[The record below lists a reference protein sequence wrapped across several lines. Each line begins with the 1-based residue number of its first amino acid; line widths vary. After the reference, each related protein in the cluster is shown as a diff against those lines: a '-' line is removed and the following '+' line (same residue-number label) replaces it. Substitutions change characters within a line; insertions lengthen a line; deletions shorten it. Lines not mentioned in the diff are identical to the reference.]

1 MGRTERC
8 PSCGKPKALLATIC
22 PACGATDGLVLE
34 SAVVEL
40 DHGEAA
46 EVDLGSAR
54 RRWPV
59 VVLAGGLVVALAAGA
74 VVSSRPDDQA
84 LVPDTPTTVAAP
96 TTTTAVAT
104 TPASRRPDRDRYAV
118 EHLAGPMLA
127 ESTGAVL
134 YGMSEDA
141 EVVRIDLDGGVVTR
155 RRLRGPS
162 GERADGF
169 SVLARSGLAVLA
181 APGGQGA
188 LSVPD
193 GPRTPTQWL
202 SGAGA
207 RIVPAADPDQV
218 WRIVARD
225 DGSAVAERL
234 GADGE
239 PRLPRV
245 EVPAGADVLGD
256 DGHGL
261 LLAGAPGGTYVLGA
275 EGAIRVAD
283 GTPVAWSA
291 MRLVVTSCDGALV
304 CTWQVIDRADG
315 SSRDVPATG
324 DLRRGVAAT
333 LSPDGRWLAQLSGDT
348 GGGLELV
355 DLTDGSRR
363 QVGASVVDAW
373 GFGYASAGMWWAPDG
388 HHLFWLDGDGLV
400 NVWSNEAGT
409 VVLDGAGAVPKLRSL
424 SVAPA
429 APAAPAA
436 APVVG

>member
-8 PSCGKPKALLATIC
+8 PSCGKPKPRLAATC
-22 PACGATDGLVLE
+22 PGCGATDGLVLE
-34 SAVVEL
+34 SAVVERA
-40 DHGEAA
+40 DGEAA

-54 RRWPV
+54 RRWPA

-74 VVSSRPDDQA
+74 ALTSRADDQA

-96 TTTTAVAT
+96 TTTTSA
-104 TPASRRPDRDRYAV
+104 TPAPRRPDRDRYAV
-118 EHLAGPMLA
+118 ERLAGPMLA
-127 ESTGAVL
+127 ERTGAVL
-134 YGMSEDA
+134 YGLSEDA

-193 GPRTPTQWL
+193 GPRSPTQWL
-202 SGAGA
+202 SGEGA
-207 RIVPAADPDQV
+207 RIVPAADPNQV

-239 PRLPRV
+239 PLLPRV
-245 EVPAGADVLGD
+245 EVPVGADVLGD
-256 DGHGL
+256 DGTGL
-261 LLAGAPGGTYVLGA
+261 LLAGAPGGTYLLGA

-283 GTPVAWSA
+283 GEPLAWSA
-291 MRLVVTSCDGALV
+291 TRLVVTSCDGALV
-304 CTWQVIDRADG
+304 CRWRVIDRADG
-315 SSRDVPATG
+315 SSRDVASSG
-324 DLRRGVAAT
+324 DLRRGLAAT

-355 DLTDGSRR
+355 DLMDGSRR
-363 QVGASVVDAW
+363 QIGTSVVDAW

-388 HHLFWLDGDGLV
+388 QHLFWLDGDGLV
-400 NVWSNEAGT
+400 NVWSNDAGT
-409 VVLDGAGAVPKLRSL
+409 MLLDGGGVVPKLRSL

-429 APAAPAA
+429 AV
-436 APVVG
+436 PVVG